1 VRRSTRVRDMDG
13 GLKKLTE
20 YIREGVYTIYSIAK
34 GLIVTLI
41 NLFRG
46 KVTLM
51 YPEARWEL
59 PAGYRGFPTLPV
71 DPETGRDICIGCG
84 ACARI
89 CPTQLIAVEAHMTE
103 DKQRVVDSFVM
114 NAGLCMFCGLC
125 AEVCPVGAIVMSDNY
140 ELAAFSREA
149 LIFDRRKLNELG
161 GTRPEAEELAAAAAS
176 GEVA

>member
-1 VRRSTRVRDMDG
+1 MSKALRKIGAYTC
-13 GLKKLTE
+13 
-20 YIREGVYTIYSIAK
+20 EGFYALYSIAK

-41 NLFRG
+41 NLLRG

-59 PAGYRGFPTLPV
+59 PEGYRGFPALPV
-71 DPETGRDICIGCG
+71 DPETGQDVCIGCG

-103 DKQRVVDSFVM
+103 DKKRVVDSFVM

-125 AEVCPVGAIVMSDNY
+125 ADVCPVGAIIMSDNY
-140 ELAAFSREA
+140 ELSAFSRDD
-149 LIFDRRKLNELG
+149 LIYDRRKLNELG
-161 GTRPEAEELAAAAAS
+161 GLRKPEPKPEEPVASGSAEERA
-176 GEVA
+176 